1 MLSSVPQLKEAV
13 MGLTEKR
20 HVLEEFHCRA
30 SYSAMGTMSSMLMN
44 QHYILNWVSLDKN
57 THKTRCV
64 LIG

>member
-44 QHYILNWVSLDKN
+44 QHYILN
-57 THKTRCV
+57 
-64 LIG
+64 